1 MKSYLPETAY
11 SGIAKESETSTEIV
25 TAVAEGMQNRISS
38 LDGTGAKLA
47 ITGAIRSVALDYGG
61 NNDIAAQTLVECIRL
76 VQSEFAFLGV
86 NEIRIAYRQ
95 WAVNKTDAGK
105 RGEMYGG
112 SINAAQVG
120 AVLAAYVG
128 KRRQIVKALTD
139 AAHAVRIAERKERRT
154 AAAKARFWDDLK
166 SAIDRARSGEV
177 TDWRQVPFFWY
188 ESLKKRG
195 YINFEPGE
203 AQGIYEEA
211 KELAI
216 IEAGNRIEGVNGIRK
231 IEAMREYERIIGEL
245 EPNEAKTIAQRLSVF
260 RKVVINPNF
269 KF

>member
-1 MKSYLPETAY
+1 MPKAAY
-11 SGIAKESETSTEIV
+11 SEIAKDVETSTEIV

-38 LDGTGAKLA
+38 LDDTSAKLA
-47 ITGAIRSVALDYGG
+47 ITGAIRAVALDYGG
-61 NNDIAAQTLVECIRL
+61 NNDIAAQTLAECIRL

-112 SINAAQVG
+112 QINAAQVG
-120 AVLAAYVG
+120 AVLSAYVE
-128 KRRQIVKALTD
+128 KRRQVVKALTE
-139 AAHAVRIAERKERRT
+139 AAHAAKDAQDKERRT
-154 AAAKARFWDDLK
+154 EAAKARFWQDLQK
-166 SAIDRARSGEV
+166 AIGAARAGGV
-177 TDWRQVPFFWY
+177 TDWRQVPYFWY
-188 ESLKKRG
+188 QSLKKRG

-203 AQGIYEEA
+203 AQTIYEEA
-211 KELAI
+211 KELAV
-216 IEAGNRIEGVNGIRK
+216 IEAGNRVEVENGIRK

-260 RKVVINPNF
+260 RKVIINKDF